1 MNKALCFFLIGC
13 VILAVL
19 FGFASSYDYT
29 FDTTSPQLDL
39 TECRDINAGLLSMS
53 FARVIKFGGNVTNV
67 LNKVVASVYN
77 LFSPFST
84 EQQTEDDL
92 TKIQAIYDS
101 SLAYINANYS
111 FLKKTWT
118 KFNLKSFKAFLDDP
132 NSAWSYQHLSFLM
145 YNLEDAAEAYGISDE
160 NKLFLHNYF
169 ERLKI
174 RHIYEGE
181 VYSY

>member
-77 LFSPFST
+77 LFRRS
-84 EQQTEDDL
+84 QR
-92 TKIQAIYDS
+92 
-101 SLAYINANYS
+101 
-111 FLKKTWT
+111 
-118 KFNLKSFKAFLDDP
+118 
-132 NSAWSYQHLSFLM
+132 NSKRKMTLPRSKRFT
-145 YNLEDAAEAYGISDE
+145 IV
-160 NKLFLHNYF
+160 
-169 ERLKI
+169 RLPT
-174 RHIYEGE
+174 
-181 VYSY
+181 

>member
-1 MNKALCFFLIGC
+1 MNKAVCFLLIGC
-13 VILAVL
+13 IVLAVI

-53 FARVIKFGGNVTNV
+53 FSRVIKFGGNLTNV
-67 LNKVVASVYN
+67 LNKAVESVYN
-77 LFSPFST
+77 LFSPFAT
-84 EQQTEDDL
+84 DQQTADDL

-101 SLAYINANYS
+101 SLAYINENYT
-111 FLKKTWT
+111 FVKKTWT
-118 KFNLKSFKAFLDDP
+118 KFNLKSFKKFLDDP

-145 YNLEDAAEAYGISDE
+145 YDLEDTAEAYGISDE
-160 NKLFLHNYF
+160 DKAFLHDYF
-169 ERLKI
+169 ERLRI

-181 VYSY
+181 VYTY